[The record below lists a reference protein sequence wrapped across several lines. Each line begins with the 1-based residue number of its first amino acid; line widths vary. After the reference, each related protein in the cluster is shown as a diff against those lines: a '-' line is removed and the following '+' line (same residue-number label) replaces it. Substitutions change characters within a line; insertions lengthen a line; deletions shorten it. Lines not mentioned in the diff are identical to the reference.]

1 MNPSTPLRRSPRTKT
16 TQTPDQTSDQP
27 KPSPNKKPKKTQP
40 DLAVVEKSA
49 SPAKPDPKSNSKDSP
64 AKKKKAPPKFGSRKY
79 TLRSSGTRVLRSR
92 SSKEVN
98 KEVVVYKAPVVEAV
112 SAKGRGKKRKR
123 SKKATKD
130 DEFAS
135 VRRQVRYMLKRM
147 GYEQSLIDAYATGG
161 WKGLSLEK
169 LRPEKELQRAKSEIL
184 RCKKKIRDIFKN
196 LDSQL
201 SNGRLEESLFDSEG
215 EIDSEDI
222 FCAKCGSENVAL
234 NNDII
239 LCDGACDRGFHQMCL
254 EPPLL
259 NEDIPTGD
267 ESWLCPA
274 CDCKLDCIDLLNDTQ
289 GVDLSINEGWEKI
302 FPEAAAVGDGH
313 LDDIAL
319 PSDDSEDDNY
329 DPDVQESGEE
339 DQEEGSSSEESDYSS
354 CSDDLVALVNNGNG
368 KLPGFSSDDSEDD
381 DYDPEGPDPDEKVQN
396 DGSRSSDFT
405 SDTDDLGAP
414 LGDNEFLNSDEHAE
428 SRPISHSIATTSSG
442 KGNGRE
448 KNKELVNS
456 ELLHSFYAD
465 QSQRTTSFASGRRH
479 HDQPDHKNVHD
490 ETYGN
495 NSFSS
500 SDDEDWTDVTP
511 VKKEKKGN
519 VRNGD
524 IMSLNG
530 DSRTSRSRKSSKVI
544 KGKCTED
551 DSVQKPI
558 YQYNTFK
565 DETMNTHKGKAHQK
579 LDFGGTY
586 NSKPTIDP
594 NFAAKEIIDSS
605 HGKLKREI
613 TQRLL
618 ENFKENAYPSRDK
631 KQQMVET
638 LGITYQQVCKWFENA
653 RRSAREST
661 KKNHGSEFTSSR
673 EGTVLWKSNQRDHKS
688 EQRVLKNSSN
698 NGDQENGSSE
708 VMAIS
713 IDRGKKK
720 ISNEVMVS
728 DNNYSPD
735 DIGELVMAIA
745 AEISPDDRGKEDGSA
760 EVSMDD
766 MDKTKESSMVG
777 GTAGRVGGGQRKKQ
791 AVRKIYGG
799 GGKQLVKQWNSAK
812 LELLKKREKM
822 GTQSPVGTSNSR

>member
-1 MNPSTPLRRSPRTKT
+1 MLRGCGPGDDARRIVYGDDSDLRNFLTKM
-16 TQTPDQTSDQP
+16 
-27 KPSPNKKPKKTQP
+27 K
-40 DLAVVEKSA
+40 
-49 SPAKPDPKSNSKDSP
+49 DPVGFMIGHGN
-64 AKKKKAPPKFGSRKY
+64 
-79 TLRSSGTRVLRSR
+79 
-92 SSKEVN
+92 
-98 KEVVVYKAPVVEAV
+98 
-112 SAKGRGKKRKR
+112 
-123 SKKATKD
+123 
-130 DEFAS
+130 
-135 VRRQVRYMLKRM
+135 
-147 GYEQSLIDAYATGG
+147 
-161 WKGLSLEK
+161 LEK

-184 RCKKKIRDIFKN
+184 RCKKKIRDLFQN

-201 SNGRLEESLFDSEG
+201 FNGRLEESLFDSEG
-215 EIDSEDI
+215 EIDSED
-222 FCAKCGSENVAL
+222 FPREMRVGCAQLAIASWIAL
-234 NNDII
+234 TF
-239 LCDGACDRGFHQMCL
+239 LMTPKKF
-254 EPPLL
+254 
-259 NEDIPTGD
+259 
-267 ESWLCPA
+267 
-274 CDCKLDCIDLLNDTQ
+274 
-289 GVDLSINEGWEKI
+289 

-354 CSDDLVALVNNGNG
+354 CSDDLVALVNNDNG

-428 SRPISHSIATTSSG
+428 SRPISHSIATTSFG

-456 ELLHSFYAD
+456 ELLHSFYTD
-465 QSQRTTSFASGRRH
+465 QSQRATSSASGRRH
-479 HDQPDHKNVHD
+479 HDQPDHKNLHD

-495 NSFSS
+495 NSSSS
-500 SDDEDWTDVTP
+500 SDDEDWTDATP
-511 VKKEKKGN
+511 VKKEKKGSA
-519 VRNGD
+519 RNGD

-530 DSRTSRSRKSSKVI
+530 DSRTNRSRKSFKVI
-544 KGKCTED
+544 EGKCKED

-558 YQYNTFK
+558 YQNNTFK

-579 LDFGGTY
+579 LDFGGAY

-594 NFAAKEIIDSS
+594 NFAAKEIIDSA

-613 TQRLL
+613 TQISERDVDDWEAGCVCGGIGRSGLEKTDLQYYILIHKADQKWIDEACWYSKRLL

-653 RRSAREST
+653 RRSARESA
-661 KKNHGSEFTSSR
+661 KKNHGSEFTSTR
-673 EGTVLWKSNQRDHKS
+673 EGTVFPKSNQRDHKS

-698 NGDQENGSSE
+698 NGDQENGSGE

-713 IDRGKKK
+713 AKASTIDRGKKK

-760 EVSMDD
+760 ELFMDD
-766 MDKTKESSMVG
+766 MDKMKESSEVG